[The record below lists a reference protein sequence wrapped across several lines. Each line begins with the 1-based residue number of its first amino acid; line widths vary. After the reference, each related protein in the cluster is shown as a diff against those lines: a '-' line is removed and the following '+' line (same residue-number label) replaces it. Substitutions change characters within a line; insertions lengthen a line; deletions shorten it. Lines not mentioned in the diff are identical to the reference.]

1 MKKFVFVIASM
12 ACLYALGIGV
22 YRPWRHVRVR
32 HHRAHVNRQHQQH
45 HAPMKRPRPAPP
57 LVPVKYH
64 HSPVFNHWYHHSFWG
79 PYGSYFWPGFV
90 GGLVIGNAF
99 KPVATTPVV
108 VQQPVVI
115 GPVATNSVI
124 TTQQPI
130 IIR

>member
-1 MKKFVFVIASM
+1 MKKLVFIFASM

-22 YRPWRHVRVR
+22 YRPWRHVRMR
-32 HHRAHVNRQHQQH
+32 HNRVHVNRYHRPH
-45 HAPMKRPRPAPP
+45 H
-57 LVPVKYH
+57 VPVKHH
-64 HSPVFNHWYHHSFWG
+64 HSPTYIHWYHHSFWG
-79 PYGSYFWPGFV
+79 PYDSYFWPGFV

-115 GPVATNSVI
+115 GPVATNYVN

>member
-1 MKKFVFVIASM
+1 MKKLVFVLASM
-12 ACLYALGIGV
+12 ACLYSFGIRV
-22 YRPWRHVRVR
+22 HRPWRHVRVR
-32 HHRAHVNRQHQQH
+32 HRPVHVNRHH
-45 HAPMKRPRPAPP
+45 HAPVKHH
-57 LVPVKYH
+57 VPVKHHHFPTYH
-64 HSPVFNHWYHHSFWG
+64 HCHWYNQPFW
-79 PYGSYFWPGFV
+79 GSYFWPGFV

-115 GPVATNSVI
+115 GPVATNYVI

>member
-1 MKKFVFVIASM
+1 MKKLVFVLASM
-12 ACLYALGIGV
+12 ACLYALGIRV
-22 YRPWRHVRVR
+22 HRPWRHVRMR
-32 HHRAHVNRQHQQH
+32 H
-45 HAPMKRPRPAPP
+45 RP
-57 LVPVKYH
+57 VPVKHYHAPVKHHVLIKHH
-64 HSPVFNHWYHHSFWG
+64 HSPAYNHWYHHSFWG

-99 KPVATTPVV
+99 KPIATPPVV
-108 VQQPVVI
+108 VQQPVVV